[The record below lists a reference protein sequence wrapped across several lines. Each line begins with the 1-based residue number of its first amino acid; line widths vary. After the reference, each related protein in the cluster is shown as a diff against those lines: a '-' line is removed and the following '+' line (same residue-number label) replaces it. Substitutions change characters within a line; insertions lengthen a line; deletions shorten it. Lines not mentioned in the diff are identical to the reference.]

1 MGSEGKILAVVLPV
15 YSGDS
20 ATSFK
25 LAVESLF
32 CQTVPACEIII
43 VVDGPVS
50 SDLDNQLYQY
60 SVHENIIVKRL
71 PENVGRGAAR
81 HAGIQISSSKFIA
94 IMDADDICVSSRFE
108 KQLKLLRDNQVDF
121 VGGLIE
127 EVEKENV
134 EHTRLRVVPEKNEDI
149 FCLGKWRQPVNHVS
163 LVFSKKKYD
172 EVGGYRN
179 LKFLEDFDFIMR
191 ALARGMIFHNLA
203 EVLVKV
209 SFSITKRKF
218 SLGFLIEE
226 WNVLYLAYRIGYL
239 SLFNL
244 IVGFMARFCIRLCPG
259 LFLRYIY
266 KIFFRSSAH
275 I

>member
-1 MGSEGKILAVVLPV
+1 MVSESKILAVVLPV

-20 ATSFK
+20 ATRFK
-25 LAVESLF
+25 LAIESLL

-50 SDLDNQLYQY
+50 SDLDVQLYHY
-60 SVHENIIVKRL
+60 SECKNIIVKRL

-81 HAGIQISSSKFIA
+81 HAGIQMSSSKFIA

-108 KQLKLLRDNQVDF
+108 KQLKLLQDNQVDF
-121 VGGLIE
+121 VGSLIE
-127 EVEKENV
+127 EVENENF

-163 LVFSKKKYD
+163 LVFSKKKYE

-179 LKFLEDFDFIMR
+179 LKFLEDLDFIMR

-203 EVLVKV
+203 EVLVRV

-218 SLGFLIEE
+218 SCEFVIEE
-226 WNVLYLAYRIGYL
+226 WNVLYRAYRIGYL
-239 SLFNL
+239 SLLNL
-244 IVGFMARFCIRLCPG
+244 IVGFLARFCIRLCPS
-259 LFLRYIY
+259 FLLRSIY

-275 I
+275 V